1 MNQNNKNLSAKPREN
16 KGLGECGRPP
26 VVIEVEGNVRHCLSI
41 PAGFLVKMNHHFLEV
56 DLVAS
61 LLI

>member
-1 MNQNNKNLSAKPREN
+1 MNQNNKTLSAEPSKN

-26 VVIEVEGNVRHCLSI
+26 LVTEVEGNVRHCVSI
-41 PAGFLVKMNHHFLEV
+41 PAGFLLKMNHHFLEV
-56 DLVAS
+56 DLVDS

>member
-26 VVIEVEGNVRHCLSI
+26 VVIEVEGNRS
-41 PAGFLVKMNHHFLEV
+41 V
-56 DLVAS
+56 DERSNMSES
-61 LLI
+61 LRQEGV